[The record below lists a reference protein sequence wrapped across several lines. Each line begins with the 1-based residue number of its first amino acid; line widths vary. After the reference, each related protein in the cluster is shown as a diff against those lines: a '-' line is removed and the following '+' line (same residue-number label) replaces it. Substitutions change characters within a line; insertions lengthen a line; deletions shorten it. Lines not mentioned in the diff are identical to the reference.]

1 MSQDEASSEGSP
13 TTSSVETRAYSVERL
28 RQYVDNV
35 QLEMKRVSWP
45 TWKQVRSTT
54 LVVLFFTF
62 AMTGF
67 VMAVDS
73 ICALF
78 YRLVMGK

>member
-1 MSQDEASSEGSP
+1 MSQDEVSSEP
-13 TTSSVETRAYSVERL
+13 VEARVHSVGRL
-28 RQYVDNV
+28 RQYFDEVR
-35 QLEMKRVSWP
+35 LEMERVSWP

-67 VMAVDS
+67 VMVVDS
-73 ICALF
+73 ICALL
-78 YRLVMGK
+78 YRLVVEK

>member
-1 MSQDEASSEGSP
+1 MSQDEVSSEQ
-13 TTSSVETRAYSVERL
+13 VETRVSSVGRL
-28 RQYVDNV
+28 RQYVDDV
-35 QLEMKRVSWP
+35 RLEMKRVSWP

-67 VMAVDS
+67 VMVVDS
-73 ICALF
+73 ICALL